1 MEREIPMPTNS
12 NDLSQPDVEGTGSGD
27 CQISSTSD
35 FENGTDLNGFIAV
48 ESNEEESEEDTRP
61 SEKAD
66 SIHSRMRQELIPVV
80 GMEFAT
86 EDDALAFYN
95 HYAYRFGFG
104 TRLSTS
110 HTSSSGLLRDRL
122 FVCSAK
128 GKRGKDKRNLYVKS
142 HRAETRFGC
151 RARMKIKYDLKS
163 GKYTVVEFF
172 ADHTHVTSTPSK
184 THRFRSHR
192 KISIAQNVQADMAEA
207 SGLNPKETLELLSR
221 QAGGREHLEFIPED
235 YRNYLRSK
243 RTREMKSGDTGG
255 VLEYLQRMQSNN
267 PSFTYAI
274 QVDADELI
282 TNIF

>member
-1 MEREIPMPTNS
+1 
-12 NDLSQPDVEGTGSGD
+12 
-27 CQISSTSD
+27 
-35 FENGTDLNGFIAV
+35 
-48 ESNEEESEEDTRP
+48 
-61 SEKAD
+61 
-66 SIHSRMRQELIPVV
+66 MRQELIPVV

-86 EDDALAFYN
+86 ENDALAFYN
-95 HYAYRFGFG
+95 RYAYRFGFG

-122 FVCSAK
+122 FVCSTK

-151 RARMKIKYDLKS
+151 RARMKIK
-163 GKYTVVEFF
+163 
-172 ADHTHVTSTPSK
+172 
-184 THRFRSHR
+184 SHR